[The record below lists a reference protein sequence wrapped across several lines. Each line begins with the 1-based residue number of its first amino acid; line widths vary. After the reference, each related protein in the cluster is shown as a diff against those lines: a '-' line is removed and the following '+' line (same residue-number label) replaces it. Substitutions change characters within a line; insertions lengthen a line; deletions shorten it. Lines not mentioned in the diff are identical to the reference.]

1 VGNVIGE
8 GDMKAQ
14 IKAVYTDLKET
25 LAAHGA
31 SDSGLKSSPSCPPKD
46 WGRIVARIA
55 ATVGI
60 TG

>member
-31 SDSGLKSSPSCPPKD
+31 S
-46 WGRIVARIA
+46 ARA
-55 ATVGI
+55 
-60 TG
+60 